1 MINIDAHTFE
11 VQILYREPLYELWT
25 GSRERPPFVA
35 RYRGIQAENRTQ
47 AERIARGRFDELAG
61 ASQVKWRR
69 EVVEI
74 RVEPVV

>member
-25 GSRERPPFVA
+25 GSRDRPPFVA
-35 RYRGIQAENRTQ
+35 RYRGIQAENRKQ
-47 AERIARGRFDELAG
+47 AEHIARDRFDELAG
-61 ASQVKWRR
+61 ASRVSWRR

-74 RVEPVV
+74 RVEPVI